1 MQEKLFAQKFTLRAK
16 VCNMYRVYCP
26 NYILNEWE
34 VNWKRY
40 FLQKEC
46 WNAIDYLRANM
57 NYQKFSNSLQ
67 IIGIH
72 NKGQALQNFTSMV
85 DTRGLTDSAS
95 LKIITH
101 NGRNSGGHNWPK
113 TILGGACCL
122 SVCEHLSYCIG
133 WCIHHM
139 KNSFILT
146 NGNTFQTHL
155 LERVFHWYQE
165 SALVYVCNFHG
176 SIPIA
181 SRLCTWYVAKFGYVV
196 QITKQ
201 TG

>member
-1 MQEKLFAQKFTLRAK
+1 
-16 VCNMYRVYCP
+16 MYRVYCP

-67 IIGIH
+67 VIRIH
-72 NKGQALQNFTSMV
+72 NKGQALQNFTLMV
-85 DTRGLTDSAS
+85 DTRGLADSAS

-113 TILGGACCL
+113 TILGGACCYRY
-122 SVCEHLSYCIG
+122 V
-133 WCIHHM
+133 
-139 KNSFILT
+139 
-146 NGNTFQTHL
+146 NTFHIVLDDVYTTWRIHSSWEFFIGISNQHL
-155 LERVFHWYQE
+155 FM
-165 SALVYVCNFHG
+165 YVI
-176 SIPIA
+176 SMEVIPIA

-196 QITKQ
+196 QITEQ
-201 TG
+201 TS